1 MADVAHMPEGRAGI
15 YVGRV
20 RSVRVSS
27 NACNAKTQWKPQQD
41 VLLYGSA
48 GDGKTKFGCQCMKDC
63 TCNNDKCYCVSMD
76 QRPVP
81 AKTGNDQ
88 YVYVLGQ
95 EAKVKRATSSSTE
108 FFNAKWYKS
117 KWDDNGGRRKVMAF
131 F

>member
-1 MADVAHMPEGRAGI
+1 MPEGRAGI